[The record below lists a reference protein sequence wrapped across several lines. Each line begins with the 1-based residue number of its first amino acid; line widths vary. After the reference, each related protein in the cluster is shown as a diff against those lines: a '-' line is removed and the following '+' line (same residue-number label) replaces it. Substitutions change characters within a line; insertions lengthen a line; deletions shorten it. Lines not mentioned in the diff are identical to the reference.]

1 MEVLDYPVQQYIII
15 MKIGGDA
22 PFVYL
27 PDIVFKQIYTT
38 PTLLS
43 YGFDMNVSF
52 QPQMEEFL
60 SSYVEKNP
68 SVTYTSAKLLKE
80 QLNSVASMVLVIGVL
95 CGRSQISTRS

>member
-1 MEVLDYPVQQYIII
+1 MVEVLDYPVQQDIII

-60 SSYVEKNP
+60 SSYV
-68 SVTYTSAKLLKE
+68 
-80 QLNSVASMVLVIGVL
+80 
-95 CGRSQISTRS
+95 

>member
-1 MEVLDYPVQQYIII
+1 

-95 CGRSQISTRS
+95 WWSESNKYTELEVRIFI